1 MRDRISVNFQIHFGK
16 PCVEGTR
23 IPVKNVLELLRDG
36 ISTVDVTRDYYPD
49 LTPDDVRACMQYAID
64 LITLEDVQ
72 LAASA

>member
-1 MRDRISVNFQIHFGK
+1 MRDRISVNSQIHFGK